1 MLNAYDH
8 FKKCHVSLRNSCAL
22 YISNFCVN
30 DLNFMIT
37 VDFSNV
43 FFVYG
48 KVFVY
53 LQD

>member
-1 MLNAYDH
+1 MITLKNN
-8 FKKCHVSLRNSCAL
+8 VSLINLCEL
-22 YISNFCVN
+22 YISNFCVK

-37 VDFSNV
+37 IDFSNV